1 MASNGTSK
9 SSRLRVL
16 QIGKYFAPSRGGIE
30 SHLRDLCSELR
41 KSVDLKVIVANDS
54 LHNARES
61 IDGIDVL
68 RLPRVM
74 TLASAPICPTMIASI
89 RREKADIVHLH
100 LPNPAAAIACLLARP
115 AGALI
120 ITWHSDIVRQR
131 RLVRLYKP
139 LERLLLN
146 RCAAIIATSPA
157 YIASS
162 PVLTEHADRC
172 HLIPFGIYAGQF
184 DDALVDQSAVRELR
198 RRFGSRI
205 VLSVGRLVH
214 YKGIK
219 FLIRA
224 MAKVDAKLVI
234 IGDGP
239 LRADLEREAAS
250 AGLFDRVIFLGE
262 VDGNLINYF
271 HASDVFALP
280 SCERSEAF
288 GIVQLE
294 AMASGIPVV
303 NTSINT
309 GVPYVS
315 PDGVTGFA
323 VSPRSSDEMATALNR
338 LLDDPVLR
346 EKMGRAARARVVN
359 EFDIAEMA
367 ARTLDLYR
375 SVLRDKGNHIRA
387 VTPLHK
393 RDQARPAIDDDAHLP
408 QQALRTSRD

>member
-30 SHLRDLCSELR
+30 SHLRDLCSELH

-54 LHNARES
+54 LRRQRES

-68 RLPRVM
+68 RLPRAM
-74 TLASAPICPTMIASI
+74 TLASAPICPTMISSI

-115 AGALI
+115 AGAVVV
-120 ITWHSDIVRQR
+120 TWHSDIVRQR
-131 RLVRLYKP
+131 KLLRLYRP
-139 LERLLLN
+139 LERMLLN
-146 RCAAIIATSPA
+146 RCSAIV
-157 YIASS
+157 ASS
-162 PVLTEHADRC
+162 PVYSAGSPVLREHPDKC
-172 HLIPFGIYAGQF
+172 HLIPYGIDAAQF
-184 DDALVDQSAVRELR
+184 EEARVDRSIVEKIRQ
-198 RRFGSRI
+198 RFGPRMI
-205 VLSVGRLVH
+205 LSVGRLVY
-214 YKGIK
+214 YKGIE
-219 FLIRA
+219 FLVRA
-224 MAKVDAKLVI
+224 MTKVDAKLVI

-239 LRADLEREAAS
+239 LRAKLEREAAS
-250 AGLFDRVIFLGE
+250 NEISDRVIFLGE
-262 VDGNLINYF
+262 VDDDLVNYY

-294 AMASGIPVV
+294 AMASGVPVV
-303 NTSINT
+303 NTRIDT

-315 PDGVTGFA
+315 QDGVTGFTVA
-323 VSPRSSDEMATALNR
+323 PRSSKEMASALNR
-338 LLDDPVLR
+338 LLGDPMLR
-346 EKMGRAARARVVN
+346 EKMGRAGHDRVVD
-359 EFDIAEMA
+359 EFGIAEMA

-375 SVLRDKGNHIRA
+375 SVLRDKGKHIRA

-393 RDQARPAIDDDAHLP
+393 RDQATPAIDEDAPLP